1 MSAETAERIARPGRM
16 RRDIAYGCATRPP
29 AAARGPAGRF
39 DTEWLAGPAPVW
51 SPPKDYLGA
60 TRRWAI
66 DFTGRYR
73 AGCRDGA
80 GSHRAAGDDLD
91 GSEATQSISFGLDG
105 VTFGIDLNEQHA
117 GELRAALDAYVRAA
131 RRVGRPTGG
140 VDRRDPRRSSVDR
153 NAAIRQWALDN
164 GIELPGR
171 GRIAHGVQDAYDAGD
186 VAALY
191 TATGLEM
198 DE

>member
-1 MSAETAERIARPGRM
+1 MTS
-16 RRDIAYGCATRPP
+16 
-29 AAARGPAGRF
+29 
-39 DTEWLAGPAPVW
+39 
-51 SPPKDYLGA
+51 
-60 TRRWAI
+60 
-66 DFTGRYR
+66 R
-73 AGCRDGA
+73 AGIA
-80 GSHRAAGDDLD
+80 QAAGMVREVIEQLVDDLD

-105 VTFGIDLNEQHA
+105 VRFEIDLNEQHA

-131 RRVGRPTGG
+131 RRVGRPTGRG
-140 VDRRDPRRSSVDR
+140 RPVGSSADHRDR

-191 TATGLEM
+191 AATGLEM